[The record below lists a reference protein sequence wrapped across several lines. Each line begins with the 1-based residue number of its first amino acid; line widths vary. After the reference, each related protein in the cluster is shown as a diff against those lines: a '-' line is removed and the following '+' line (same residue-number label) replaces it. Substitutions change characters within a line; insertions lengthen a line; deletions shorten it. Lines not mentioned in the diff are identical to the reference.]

1 MFIIYH
7 DRFVTATPFV
17 AKRYPVVL
25 KCFTNHQNYP
35 ISCREWW
42 FRYDLH
48 PQLHLRIVPFW
59 KVSSSY
65 YPLSTRSSF
74 ESKGN
79 PYSFAAVSWSKFR
92 WSSCNWRLKSQT
104 FLCKILLR
112 WVALKSGHHA
122 LFVRVRVS
130 VIYCIFTSD
139 VHLCH
144 RQTSQKLLGEWPK
157 INCPPFSILN
167 WWICTYIQIIL
178 N

>member
-1 MFIIYH
+1 MNKLCADTLPIKENWKNYNYWYVSKCECELMFIIYH
-7 DRFVTATPFV
+7 DRFVTTTPYV

-35 ISCREWW
+35 ISAMYCCREWW

-104 FLCKILLR
+104 FPLQNVAPLGCLKKWTSRTLCT
-112 WVALKSGHHA
+112 
-122 LFVRVRVS
+122 
-130 VIYCIFTSD
+130 C
-139 VHLCH
+139 
-144 RQTSQKLLGEWPK
+144 
-157 INCPPFSILN
+157 
-167 WWICTYIQIIL
+167 
-178 N
+178 